1 MKTQTNKLLKLIK
14 KYRIMKA
21 RDILSSGIHQ
31 QTLSRA
37 YQKGLITK
45 LGRGLYAVTTYEPG
59 AYHGLVEI
67 AKLVPDA
74 VICLTSALSFFEIG
88 TQLPAEIWIALEKG
102 KVSPRIDYPPIRIV
116 HFSGMSFSEGVEKKY
131 IEGVNIKVYSPA
143 KTVADCFK
151 FRNKIGVDVAVEAL
165 RACVSSK
172 KYTVDEFI
180 HYARICR
187 VERIIKPYLEALL

>member
-1 MKTQTNKLLKLIK
+1 MAAASAALYAALKSCL
-14 KYRIMKA
+14 
-21 RDILSSGIHQ
+21 
-31 QTLSRA
+31 TLSTA
-37 YQKGLITK
+37 CSS
-45 LGRGLYAVTTYEPG
+45 AEPG
-59 AYHGLVEI
+59 
-67 AKLVPDA
+67 
-74 VICLTSALSFFEIG
+74 SLS
-88 TQLPAEIWIALEKG
+88 QA
-102 KVSPRIDYPPIRIV
+102 
-116 HFSGMSFSEGVEKKY
+116 
-131 IEGVNIKVYSPA
+131 PA